1 MSGDHWPTATLDP
14 IRRARVMAA
23 AVPGGFAEVVLD
35 VPFERAWAWLSDLEH
50 SVPAF
55 DRRVDRLR
63 ITARRPARD
72 GDAEDLS
79 FVATRRRLS
88 LLFTARLE
96 DGWCVMRARGR
107 MFLVVMAAVPDG
119 AGRTRYAQLEAMP
132 RPGGRLLQRHFSRD
146 VQHDVKGIRALLSPG

>member
-1 MSGDHWPTATLDP
+1 MSGVEWPAATLDP
-14 IRRARVMAA
+14 IRRARVLAA
-23 AVPGGFAEVVLD
+23 AVPGGFTEVVLD
-35 VPFERAWAWLSDLEH
+35 VPYERAWAWLSDLEH

-132 RPGGRLLQRHFSRD
+132 RAGGRLLRGHFGRD
-146 VQHDVKGIRALLSPG
+146 VQHDVKEIGALLSPG

>member
-1 MSGDHWPTATLDP
+1 MNEDRWPAATLDP
-14 IRRARVMAA
+14 IRRARILAA

-35 VPFERAWAWLSDLEH
+35 VPYERAWAWLTDLER

-72 GDAEDLS
+72 GVAEDLS
-79 FVATRRRLS
+79 FVATRHRLS
-88 LLFTARLE
+88 LPFTARLE
-96 DGWCVMRARGR
+96 DGWCVMRARGQL
-107 MFLVVMAAVPDG
+107 FVVVMAAMPDG
-119 AGRTRYAQLEAMP
+119 AARTRYAQLEAMP
-132 RPGGRLLQRHFSRD
+132 RPGGRLLKRHFGRD

>member
-1 MSGDHWPTATLDP
+1 MNEDQWPVATLDP
-14 IRRARVMAA
+14 IRRARVLAA

-35 VPFERAWAWLSDLEH
+35 VPYERAWGWLADLER

-63 ITARRPARD
+63 ITARRPAPD
-72 GDAEDLS
+72 GLGEDLS
-79 FVATRRRLS
+79 FVATRRGLS
-88 LLFTARLE
+88 LAFTARLE

-107 MFLVVMAAVPDG
+107 LFVVVMAAVPDG

-132 RPGGRLLQRHFSRD
+132 LPGGRRLRSHFTRD
-146 VQHDVKGIRALLSPG
+146 VQHDINGIRALLAPD